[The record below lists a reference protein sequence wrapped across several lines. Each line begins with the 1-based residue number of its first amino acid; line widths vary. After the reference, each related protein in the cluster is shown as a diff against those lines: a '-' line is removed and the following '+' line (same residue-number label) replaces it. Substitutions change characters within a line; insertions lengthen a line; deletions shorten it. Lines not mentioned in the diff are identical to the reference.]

1 LAQEADRKRQELLKS
16 RGGSVRKADLGD
28 PLKWGLV
35 DAKHFGEILKQYD
48 SDLSELKE
56 LRAGLKRKV
65 RQIESKM
72 LKGKQNILNIV
83 LNGPLIP
90 CSWNQEG
97 RDCTFHKS
105 TE

>member
-1 LAQEADRKRQELLKS
+1 MKS

-28 PLKWGLV
+28 PSKWGLV

-72 LKGKQNILNIV
+72 LKGKWNIINIV
-83 LNGPLIP
+83 FNGALIP

-97 RDCTFHKS
+97 RNCAFHKG